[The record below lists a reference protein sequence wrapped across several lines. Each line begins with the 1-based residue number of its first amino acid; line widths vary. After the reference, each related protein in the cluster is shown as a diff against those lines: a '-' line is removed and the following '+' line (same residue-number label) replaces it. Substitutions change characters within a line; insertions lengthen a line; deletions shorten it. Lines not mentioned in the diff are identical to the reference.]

1 MSKVTTPNW
10 PDPTEWANRLH
21 ERIEEIGADYLTTSW
36 DAAEDPEVFTGLN
49 LKQARA
55 AECLLAVHSALRE
68 LPQFEKSKGAAV
80 IHDIAGA
87 LGDVVIGGTPRLFTS
102 VMPGKSGGDGI
113 HRQYL
118 TTFVVWAVRFM
129 VEAHCWT
136 EKQAVRV
143 VAQKFA
149 AAGATGRKGGPLG
162 ASTVQDWCNKA
173 NAFADN
179 NDHARIH
186 REVEGHM
193 APMRRNPNWPG
204 EVEEALAWID
214 RTASHPLLATKYG

>member
-1 MSKVTTPNW
+1 
-10 PDPTEWANRLH
+10 LH
-21 ERIEEIGADYLTTSW
+21 DQLEDIGADYLATPW
-36 DAAEDPEVFTGLN
+36 DVADDAEAFTGLN

-55 AECLLAVHSALRE
+55 AECLLALHTALRE
-68 LPQFEKSKGAAV
+68 LPQFGKSKGAAV
-80 IHDIAGA
+80 LHDIAGA
-87 LGDVVIGGTPRLFTS
+87 LRDVVMGGTPRLF
-102 VMPGKSGGDGI
+102 MAARPGKRGADGM

-129 VEAHCWT
+129 VEAHGWT

-143 VAQKFA
+143 VAEKFA

-173 NAFADN
+173 NAFAEN

-193 APMRRNPNWPG
+193 APMRCDPNWPG
-204 EVEEALAWID
+204 EVEESLAWID
-214 RTASHPLLATKYG
+214 RMASDPLLVSKYG